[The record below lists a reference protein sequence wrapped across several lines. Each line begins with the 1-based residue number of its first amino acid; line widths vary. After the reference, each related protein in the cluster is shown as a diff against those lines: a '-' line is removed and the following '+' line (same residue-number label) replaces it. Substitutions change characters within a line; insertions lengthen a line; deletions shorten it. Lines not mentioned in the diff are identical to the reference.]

1 MNNDDFSIF
10 NNGDDIFSDD
20 DDIFNDDDDDKRQ
33 KEIRFWRIFIENKEG
48 KLAGLVTGSPDT
60 DVYGGLQTKHLFAS
74 AVVSPRLSRH
84 KREEKNQREKS
95 SVVLLH

>member
-10 NNGDDIFSDD
+10 NDGDDIF
-20 DDIFNDDDDDKRQ
+20 NDDDDKRQ